1 MTRPPDAT
9 RSSESND
16 SSSSVPGGRLPP
28 SPPQGVRPGGT
39 PRPLGPRFAPPPP
52 GRRLTSAQGM
62 RLGLL
67 WLVIVVLGGA
77 AGLAFTLPMTKLYAA
92 RINIEYN
99 VSVQETSEMLRT
111 DRDMTTQTLL
121 LTGRGVL
128 GPVAQ
133 ANGIDPDQL
142 AKDTTTTILAG
153 ADPGNGETASNIIA
167 VTVLNADR
175 DAGVKL
181 ADAIGQQYLK
191 VVAAS
196 SPAVYLQ
203 QQIDAAKNQLTAA
216 SATDAAALQ
225 SRITT
230 LQGQLDVQN
239 MDGNHAAIVAPAY
252 SKSEAAYPNQ
262 LLAAA
267 TGTLCGIVVACLVAI
282 GLSRRWTRS

>member
-1 MTRPPDAT
+1 MTRPTDAA
-9 RSSESND
+9 RSSWSNGSP
-16 SSSSVPGGRLPP
+16 SSEPGGRLPLP
-28 SPPQGVRPGGT
+28 PPQGVRPGGM

-52 GRRLTSAQGM
+52 GRRLTPAQGM

-92 RINIEYN
+92 RINIEYD
-99 VSVQETSEMLRT
+99 VSAQDTSNTLRT
-111 DRDMTTQTLL
+111 DRDMTTQALL

-142 AKDTTTTILAG
+142 AEDTTATVLTG

-181 ADAIGQQYLK
+181 ANAIGQQYLK
-191 VVAAS
+191 VVAAA
-196 SPAVYLQ
+196 SPVVYLQ
-203 QQIDAAKNQLTAA
+203 QQIDAAKHQLSTA
-216 SATDAAALQ
+216 SATDAAVLQ

-239 MDGNHAAIVAPAY
+239 MDGNHAAIVAPSY
-252 SKSEAAYPNQ
+252 SGSEAAYPNP